1 MAGHG
6 ARAAFLDRD
15 GVINRD
21 KEYVYKVEDFE
32 FLDGVFEACRR
43 LHALKYSIVIVT
55 NQSGIGRGYFS
66 EADFNRL
73 NEWMV
78 RRFAGEGVAITG
90 TYFCPDHPVHG
101 VGAYKRESAYRKPGP
116 QMILEATKDHG
127 LDLKASFVAG
137 DKVSDIQAGQ
147 AAGVGQCFF
156 IGNPDRL
163 PPEMRNVR
171 AYSGLLDLVEQEFS
185 GTGT

>member
-1 MAGHG
+1 MALKG

-43 LHALKYSIVIVT
+43 LDALGYKIVIVT

-66 EADFNRL
+66 ESDFHRL

-78 RRFAGEGVAITG
+78 KRFLEEGVTITG
-90 TYFCPDHPVHG
+90 VYFCPDHPVHG
-101 VGAYKRESAYRKPGP
+101 VGIYKRESAYRKPGP
-116 QMILEATKDHG
+116 QMIIEAANDHG
-127 LDLKASFVAG
+127 LDLQASFVAG
-137 DKVSDIQAGQ
+137 DKASDIQAGQ
-147 AAGVGQCFF
+147 AAGVGRCFF
-156 IGNPDRL
+156 VGNPDIL
-163 PPEMRNVR
+163 PCGMRNVKTY
-171 AYSGLLDLVEQEFS
+171 ASLLDLVEQGLDEQ
-185 GTGT
+185 

>member
-1 MAGHG
+1 MQG
-6 ARAAFLDRD
+6 AKAAFLDRD

-43 LHALKYSIVIVT
+43 LNSLGYKIVVVT
-55 NQSGIGRGYFS
+55 NQSGIGRGYFT

-78 RRFAGEGVAITG
+78 RRFLEEGVTITG
-90 TYFCPDHPVHG
+90 VYFCPDHPVHG

-116 QMILEATKDHG
+116 QMLLEAANDHG
-127 LDLKASFVAG
+127 LDLQASFIAG
-137 DKVSDIQAGQ
+137 DKISDIQAGR
-147 AAGVGQCFF
+147 AAGVGHCFF
-156 IGNPDRL
+156 IGNTDALPD
-163 PPEMRNVR
+163 EMSNIKSY
-171 AYSGLLDLVEQEFS
+171 ANLLDLVRQELEQQ
-185 GTGT
+185 

>member
-43 LHALKYSIVIVT
+43 LNALKYSIVIVT

-116 QMILEATKDHG
+116 QMILEAAKDHG

-137 DKVSDIQAGQ
+137 DKVSDIQAGRS
-147 AAGVGQCFF
+147 AGVGQCFF